1 MATDWEGW
9 MMTDWEGWM
18 MTWQYDMLP
27 DWVRAEI
34 ERLTHLV
41 QEIEDRRRNLE
52 DVSCN
57 QQADIMH
64 LRAAVERLTRE
75 RDALKEAAEALLYW
89 QDNELGYNDDW
100 DAVIAKARAA
110 LKGAVTPAEHTP
122 PDRPNDPHD

>member
-1 MATDWEGW
+1 MSPETP
-9 MMTDWEGWM
+9 
-18 MTWQYDMLP
+18 WQKAVYQDEL
-27 DWVRAEI
+27 DTLRAEI

-75 RDALKEAAEALLYW
+75 RDAARAVLPFFRSVI
-89 QDNELGYNDDW
+89 QCGELW
-100 DAVIAKARAA
+100 TAVCDMQYRAGMGRAA
-110 LKGAVTPAEHTP
+110 LKASETQS
-122 PDRPNDPHD
+122 